1 MEIAYFLGCIM
12 NNRYPGVEKA
22 TRKLFEALDI
32 ELKDM
37 EGASCCPAPGVFGS
51 FDEETWATI
60 AARNLTL
67 AEDMGADIMTECNG
81 CFGSLFEC
89 NHILKEDEDK
99 KAKINA
105 NLAEIGR
112 EFKGTTNVKHFAQIL
127 RDDVGFEKLAS
138 LIEKPLDLNVAVHY
152 GCHFL
157 KPTETIGIEDQAENP
172 SILDDLVEITGA
184 KSVDYKDKMM
194 CCGAG
199 GGLRAR
205 DKDVTTSFTK
215 EKLDHMTAAGVDAI
229 ATDDSGYPTDET
241 LRTGCTM
248 KVTDIGIMS
257 IQAGANEGQ
266 QINIDIPKVDV
277 HTLDLDLINVNTGSG
292 AADAIR
298 KIDHA
303 IFKVSSSRSELGAYQ
318 NRLERTTDS
327 LDEYHENITTA
338 LSRIEDCDMAEEMTN
353 FTAENVKTQAATSIL
368 AQANERPQTILQL
381 LQ

>member
-32 ELKDM
+32 DLVDM

-60 AARNLTL
+60 AARNLTI

-89 NHILKEDEDK
+89 NHILKENDEK
-99 KAKINA
+99 REKINA

-157 KPTETIGIEDQAENP
+157 KPTETIGIENP

-205 DKDVTTSFTK
+205 DLDVTASFTK
-215 EKLDHMTAAGVDAI
+215 EKLDHMTEAGVDAI
-229 ATDDSGYPTDET
+229 VNVCPFCHMQFDQGQVEVNERYGTDFALPVFHLAQLFGLAMGLSAE
-241 LRTGCTM
+241 
-248 KVTDIGIMS
+248 
-257 IQAGANEGQ
+257 
-266 QINIDIPKVDV
+266 
-277 HTLDLDLINVNTGSG
+277 DLTF
-292 AADAIR
+292 DAQ
-298 KIDHA
+298 KIDATPA
-303 IFKVSSSRSELGAYQ
+303 ITKALG
-318 NRLERTTDS
+318 
-327 LDEYHENITTA
+327 ENA
-338 LSRIEDCDMAEEMTN
+338 
-353 FTAENVKTQAATSIL
+353 K
-368 AQANERPQTILQL
+368 
-381 LQ
+381 

>member
-32 ELKDM
+32 NLVDM

-67 AEDMGADIMTECNG
+67 AEDIGADIMTECNG

-89 NHILKEDEDK
+89 NHMLKESEEK
-99 KAKINA
+99 KAEINA

-112 EFKGTTNVKHFAQIL
+112 EYKGTINVKHFAQIL

-157 KPTETIGIEDQAENP
+157 KPTETIGIEDNAENP

-199 GGLRAR
+199 GGLRSR
-205 DKDVTTSFTK
+205 DLDVTTSFTK
-215 EKLDHMTAAGVDAI
+215 EKLDHMTEAGVDAI
-229 ATDDSGYPTDET
+229 VNVCPFCHMQFDQGQTEVNERYGTD
-241 LRTGCTM
+241 
-248 KVTDIGIMS
+248 
-257 IQAGANEGQ
+257 
-266 QINIDIPKVDV
+266 
-277 HTLDLDLINVNTGSG
+277 
-292 AADAIR
+292 
-298 KIDHA
+298 
-303 IFKVSSSRSELGAYQ
+303 F
-318 NRLERTTDS
+318 
-327 LDEYHENITTA
+327 A
-338 LSRIEDCDMAEEMTN
+338 LPV
-353 FTAENVKTQAATSIL
+353 FHL
-368 AQANERPQTILQL
+368 AQLYGLAM
-381 LQ
+381 